1 MSAREPDG
9 DADYPWRTCNRT
21 IDLTGKWFGRLVAVR
36 DAPRRTDQ
44 KIVWVRRRDSA
55 AR

>member
-9 DADYPWRTCNRT
+9 DADYTRRTFNRT
-21 IDLTGKWFGRLVAVR
+21 IDLTGKWFGRPVAVR
-36 DAPRRTDQ
+36 DAPRRIDK
-44 KIVWVRRRDSA
+44 KIVWLRCCDSA